1 VILQRTGEELSGE
14 QLHEI
19 LKEIDTNMNGQVE
32 LDEYLQ
38 VCNFISTKYFEISKN
53 KKNMCVFFKIL
64 EMNGVTFLCILQ
76 MMSAIKSG
84 AVTYSRFA
92 TIAEIEEEHVE
103 REKLKKNIT
112 VDRSGGG
119 F

>member
-1 VILQRTGEELSGE
+1 MSTFRYVILFPQN
-14 QLHEI
+14 I
-19 LKEIDTNMNGQVE
+19 LKSVKI
-32 LDEYLQ
+32 
-38 VCNFISTKYFEISKN
+38 
-53 KKNMCVFFKIL
+53 KKIMRFFKIL
-64 EMNGVTFLCILQ
+64 KINDLKFVCVLQ